1 LVVDGNGADGSEFEG
16 RSLSTLSPIFGGGV
30 GLRFALAESWLA
42 RIEAQALLATRP
54 TQVEIDRASAI
65 VLGSPLVSVVLGVG
79 VAP

>member
-1 LVVDGNGADGSEFEG
+1 
-16 RSLSTLSPIFGGGV
+16 V

-42 RIEAQALLATRP
+42 RIEAQALLATHP